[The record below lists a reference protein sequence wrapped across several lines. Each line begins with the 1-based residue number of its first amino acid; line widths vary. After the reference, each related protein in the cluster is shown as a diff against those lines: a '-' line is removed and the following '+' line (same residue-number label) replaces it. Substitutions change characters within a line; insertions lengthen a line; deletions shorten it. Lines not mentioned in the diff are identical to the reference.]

1 MSARPTRCAGLKVVE
16 EVVDQQ
22 PMKLKLRSSGSLV
35 ASAALVLGLALLA
48 TAAAAEAAAPMLTT
62 VGQQDRHATATF
74 SMPGA
79 DDATIYFATKP
90 DRASDGRFLD
100 ENIEHLDFF
109 TDDEIQAGRWLDEAQ
124 LDPGQYHVMLN
135 ADDSDCFGDPNCLAG
150 FSNVLTFSIPKP
162 APRYRGKVRVY
173 GYLSTV
179 QLTFRVA
186 PLGERQP
193 YRVCWRL
200 VVGRRKC
207 VRGALGGYSWNSPA
221 EDELSVRKSGMG
233 RVERFVWY
241 VDGRKVASKR
251 ARIRRRP
258 S

>member
-1 MSARPTRCAGLKVVE
+1 MKV
-16 EVVDQQ
+16 QFS
-22 PMKLKLRSSGSLV
+22 LSGSL
-35 ASAALVLGLALLA
+35 ASAALVLGLAVP
-48 TAAAAEAAAPMLTT
+48 TTAAAEAAAPTLTT

-109 TDDEIQAGRWLDEAQ
+109 TDNEIQAGRWLDEAQ

-186 PLGERQP
+186 PLGERRP

-200 VVGRRKC
+200 VAGRRKC
-207 VRGALGGYSWNSPA
+207 VRSAVSGYSWNSPA
-221 EDELSVRKSGMG
+221 EDQIDVRKRGMP
-233 RVERFVWY
+233 RVVTFAWY

>member
-1 MSARPTRCAGLKVVE
+1 VLRPRRIHVLAVV
-16 EVVDQQ
+16 
-22 PMKLKLRSSGSLV
+22 G
-35 ASAALVLGLALLA
+35 GLAWA
-48 TAAAAEAAAPMLTT
+48 GAAEAATPTLLSVA
-62 VGQQDRHATATF
+62 QQNRHPSATF

-124 LDPGQYHVMLN
+124 LDPGRYHAMLN
-135 ADDSDCFGDPNCLAG
+135 ADDYGCSGDPNCLAG

-173 GYLSTV
+173 RYLSTV

-186 PLGERQP
+186 PLGERRR

-200 VVGRRKC
+200 VAGRRKC
-207 VRGALGGYSWNSPA
+207 IRSAVSGDSWNSPA
-221 EDELSVRKSGMG
+221 EDQIYVRKRGMP
-233 RVERFVWY
+233 RVVTFAWY
-241 VDGRKVASKR
+241 VDGRRVASKR
-251 ARIRRRP
+251 ARIPRTRA
-258 S
+258 